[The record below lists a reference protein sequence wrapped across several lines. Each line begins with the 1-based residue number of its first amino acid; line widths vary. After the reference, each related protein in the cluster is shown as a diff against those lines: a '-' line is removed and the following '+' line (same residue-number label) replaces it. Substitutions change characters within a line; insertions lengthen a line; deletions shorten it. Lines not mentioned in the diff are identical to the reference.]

1 MPNLTDLD
9 VRNAKPGEHTDADGL
24 ILVVRP
30 SRSSGKPRRS
40 WVLRLVTGGRRRKL
54 GLGVYPSVSLA
65 QARQKAQEARRVPPS
80 PQSVVQASL
89 RLRAG

>member
-1 MPNLTDLD
+1 MPNLTDFD